1 MIKGG
6 HQAVGAADAA
16 ACEVAGGE
24 IFHHR
29 GGITGGGGACLRVGA
44 GVVRVA
50 VVVVL
55 VAMRVLAEIG
65 GVILRRLGQR
75 GIGAQFLY
83 SRLRPPTV
91 KAFQPRF
98 RFFVGVIMPLLEPG
112 DAEKDDGER
121 QPEFNDALHHGRV
134 LRHGGG
140 GIVNGRQ
147 IVQAVGNVCGY
158 LA

>member
-16 ACEVAGGE
+16 ACEVADGK

-29 GGITGGGGACLRVGA
+29 GGITGGGGARLRVGA

-50 VVVVL
+50 AVVFL

-65 GVILRRLGQR
+65 SVILRRLGQR

-83 SRLRPPTV
+83 SCLRPPV
-91 KAFQPRF
+91 VEALQPRF
-98 RFFVGVIMPLLEPG
+98 RFFFGVIVPL
-112 DAEKDDGER
+112 
-121 QPEFNDALHHGRV
+121 
-134 LRHGGG
+134 
-140 GIVNGRQ
+140 
-147 IVQAVGNVCGY
+147 
-158 LA
+158 